1 MRKRG
6 KTVEPVSTLGS
17 DPDMDTSSAVSSGSP
32 VAADPD
38 IDTVP
43 VLKARE
49 EAAAYTVLAEPV
61 SRSVPGEGMA
71 CMPSPA
77 TLAQSDASR
86 NPGSAP
92 EGASTDAAI
101 AEAVSLSGSDPTV
114 DTASAVATASAPIPP
129 PTQVRRRAA
138 PRTAGTRVQGQPA
151 FVLHSYPYKET
162 SLIVELLTRD
172 FGRVALIAKGAK
184 RPHSQLR
191 GVLQTFQ
198 PLSASW
204 TGKNELRTLTDADWV
219 GGMLPLEKTALLCGF
234 YLNELLV
241 KLLARDDAHPVLF
254 DHYVATLNQLAHLE
268 PPPIVL
274 RKFETAL
281 LKETGVAADLT
292 RCTATRTRVLAE
304 VQYVVEPERGPR
316 PVRDDDAAPRVSG
329 KTLLDMEREDYQD
342 VATQAQSKQLMRFL
356 LAYHLNGTPLNT
368 RQILIDLMQL

>member
-1 MRKRG
+1 MFSAA
-6 KTVEPVSTLGS
+6 TVEPAGWPYPSTPGS
-17 DPDMDTSSAVSSGSP
+17 DPKVDTSP
-32 VAADPD
+32 
-38 IDTVP
+38 
-43 VLKARE
+43 
-49 EAAAYTVLAEPV
+49 TVLA
-61 SRSVPGEGMA
+61 
-71 CMPSPA
+71 SPA
-77 TLAQSDASR
+77 ETV
-86 NPGSAP
+86 
-92 EGASTDAAI
+92 STI
-101 AEAVSLSGSDPTV
+101 GSDPGV
-114 DTASAVATASAPIPP
+114 DTKSAVAAKRRPP
-129 PTQVRRRAA
+129 P
-138 PRTAGTRVQGQPA
+138 RTVGIRVAGQPA

-198 PLSASW
+198 PLSVSW

-234 YLNELLV
+234 YLNELMV
-241 KLLARDDAHPVLF
+241 KLLARDDAHPALF
-254 DHYVATLNQLAHLE
+254 DHYVSTLNQLAHAE
-268 PPPIVL
+268 PAPIVL

-292 RCTATRTRVLAE
+292 RCTATRTKVLAD

-316 PVRDDDAAPRVSG
+316 PEREEDFIPRVSG

-342 VATQAQSKQLMRFL
+342 AITQTQSKQLMRFL
-356 LAYHLNGTPLNT
+356 LAHHLGGAPLNT